1 MNPAGRAKSKT
12 AEARARRGIR
22 KSADDAEVLDPDDP
36 EFDAKLDASIERAYE
51 RIEAELDRMIEDLR
65 SLPNRARPAKCVNP
79 CVTHCVTKSCR
90 RNTCAGAC
98 PCVTPARWQAVRIEQ
113 ARPPAHIG
121 TVDTNPHTNP
131 HGTVSG

>member
-12 AEARARRGIR
+12 
-22 KSADDAEVLDPDDP
+22 AEVLDPDDP

-65 SLPNRARPAKCVNP
+65 SLPNRARADWHRVGTRIPACACV
-79 CVTHCVTKSCR
+79 CV
-90 RNTCAGAC
+90 
-98 PCVTPARWQAVRIEQ
+98 PARWQAVRIEQ
-113 ARPPAHIG
+113 ARPPARIG